1 MVSFFRATLPPC
13 ATKKEKKFIYLFIFF
28 YVVSTHN
35 TTDGGCIKKKNV
47 IRPECIL
54 FFSDLFI
61 TIHNEMSIWHRRKF
75 SRGDE

>member
-1 MVSFFRATLPPC
+1 MC
-13 ATKKEKKFIYLFIFF
+13 YEKGKEIYLFYFFF

-35 TTDGGCIKKKNV
+35 TTDGGCIHKKSN
-47 IRPECIL
+47 PPGMYF

>member
-1 MVSFFRATLPPC
+1 MC
-13 ATKKEKKFIYLFIFF
+13 YEKGKEIYLFIFF
-28 YVVSTHN
+28 FLCRLHTQHDRWWVYL
-35 TTDGGCIKKKNV
+35 KKNV

-61 TIHNEMSIWHRRKF
+61 TIHNEMSIWHHRKF